1 MVLLVCVRRDN
12 SNVIGQLTEHAEDT
26 LSLQLA
32 WMSWI
37 ADHTTPAGEV
47 TLRNERFRT
56 VKHLRLT

>member
-1 MVLLVCVRRDN
+1 MRRDN

-56 VKHLRLT
+56 VKDFEATLT

>member
-1 MVLLVCVRRDN
+1 M
-12 SNVIGQLTEHAEDT
+12 IGQLTEHVEDT

-56 VKHLRLT
+56 VKDFEAMLT

>member
-1 MVLLVCVRRDN
+1 M
-12 SNVIGQLTEHAEDT
+12 IGQLTEHAEDT

-56 VKHLRLT
+56 VKDFEATLT